1 MRQERLPHYEADAT
15 EPIAVN
21 GRLEEY
27 SSLRVVG
34 LFAGIGG
41 VEAGLRNAG
50 HHSTLLCE
58 FDHAATEVLRTRFPS
73 VETARDIRDLTHVP
87 NADLIA
93 AGFPCQ
99 DLSIAGPRGGISGER
114 SSLVQHVFR
123 LLDAAAAP
131 PRLLLLENVPF
142 ILQLQ
147 QGEGMRFLIAELE
160 RRGYSWAYRIV
171 DSRAF
176 GLPHRRRR
184 LLLLAS
190 MNCDAAGPLLGTD
203 SNGPAVAAFDEE
215 ASCGFYW
222 TEGHRGIAW
231 SVDCVPPIK
240 VGSGLGIPSAPAI
253 WNPKDG
259 SVVHLHIHDLERLQG
274 FEPGWTAP
282 AENVSS
288 RTIRWKL
295 VGNSVSVPLTAWL
308 GKRLVER
315 TQYDR
320 RRDWPLSDTAPWP
333 NAAWGGKG
341 RRYESSV
348 SMWPVAEQLYPL
360 REFLRY
366 EGEPLSPRAAAGLLN
381 RLSRYGAN
389 VPERFLKDLRKL
401 AAQFTAP
408 ESVLVEQPTSS
419 LFDENGE
426 AIDDLEHTANSVIS
440 TRR

>member
-1 MRQERLPHYEADAT
+1 MRQERLPHYEADASEWAT
-15 EPIAVN
+15 ANHRVEDRSP
-21 GRLEEY
+21 
-27 SSLRVVG
+27 LRVVG

-41 VEAGLRNAG
+41 VEAGLRDAG

-58 FDHAATEVLRTRFPS
+58 LDHAATEVLRTRFPN
-73 VETARDIRDLTHVP
+73 VDRARDIRDLAFVP

-123 LLDAAAAP
+123 LLDAMAAAP
-131 PRLLLLENVPF
+131 PRWILLENVPF
-142 ILQLQ
+142 VLQLQ

-160 RRGYSWAYRIV
+160 RRGYSWAYRVI

-190 MNCDAAGPLLGTD
+190 MSCDPAATLLGID
-203 SNGPAVAAFDEE
+203 SNGPAVAAFNEE

-240 VGSGLGIPSAPAI
+240 VGSGLGIPSAPAV

-282 AENVSS
+282 AENVCP

-308 GKRLVER
+308 GKRLLEC
-315 TQYDR
+315 TEYDR
-320 RRDWPLSDTAPWP
+320 RRDWPLRTQRLGQMRRGAGRDAGASPARRCGRSPSSCARWPSSWVMKASLCPRVPPQAFSPDLPDT
-333 NAAWGGKG
+333 
-341 RRYESSV
+341 V
-348 SMWPVAEQLYPL
+348 
-360 REFLRY
+360 
-366 EGEPLSPRAAAGLLN
+366 
-381 RLSRYGAN
+381 
-389 VPERFLKDLRKL
+389 
-401 AAQFTAP
+401 
-408 ESVLVEQPTSS
+408 PTSPTVFS
-419 LFDENGE
+419 R
-426 AIDDLEHTANSVIS
+426 T
-440 TRR
+440 